1 MRHTA
6 ATRTLLTM
14 ALVIATAVML
24 TISTACTADSAEET
38 SNAEDVDDMAFADR
52 DLATDTSIS
61 SIDIDAIM
69 GGGPAK
75 DGIPAL
81 TNPEF
86 VSVADTQVPADDV
99 QGILLDIDGEV
110 RYYPYNILVW
120 HEVVNDEVGGKPVTV
135 TF

>member
-1 MRHTA
+1 
-6 ATRTLLTM
+6 M
-14 ALVIATAVML
+14 AL
-24 TISTACTADSAEET
+24 ADQ
-38 SNAEDVDDMAFADR
+38 
-52 DLATDTSIS
+52 DLATDTSVS

-86 VSVADTQVPADDV
+86 VSVDDTQVPADDV
-99 QGILLDIDGEV
+99 QGILLDIDGDV

>member
-1 MRHTA
+1 MPYTA
-6 ATRTLLTM
+6 ATRTILTM
-14 ALVIATAVML
+14 ALILAIAVML
-24 TISTACTADSAEET
+24 AVSTACTADSAEET
-38 SNAEDVDDMAFADR
+38 SNAEDVDDMAFAGQ

-69 GGGPAK
+69 GGGPSK

-86 VSVADTQVPADDV
+86 VTADDAQVPSDDV
-99 QGILLDIDGEV
+99 QGILLDIDGDM